1 MVEIKLKWRIYYSVL
16 IITSPL
22 FQNILLYLLQ
32 RCIEICKSEIFES
45 IYLHGFLL
53 LLPSFSKH
61 FSLFLLSLTMKTGGN
76 KHIKYGSIKG
86 RNCVTVKLK
95 TIYFL
100 YITPYYCNQILSCCF
115 FFASFCAFKRT
126 VVIEFYFYFWF
137 NKSTFMWQ
145 SKLHILNV

>member
-53 LLPSFSKH
+53 LLASFSKH
-61 FSLFLLSLTMKTGGN
+61 FSLFLLSLIMKTGGN

-86 RNCVTVKLK
+86 RNCVAVKLK

-100 YITPYYCNQILSCCF
+100 YITSFISFISHHLLQPNTIVLFLFRF
-115 FFASFCAFKRT
+115 FLC
-126 VVIEFYFYFWF
+126 V
-137 NKSTFMWQ
+137 
-145 SKLHILNV
+145 

>member
-1 MVEIKLKWRIYYSVL
+1 MAFFA
-16 IITSPL
+16 IT
-22 FQNILLYLLQ
+22 FFF
-32 RCIEICKSEIFES
+32 KAF
-45 IYLHGFLL
+45 FT
-53 LLPSFSKH
+53 
-61 FSLFLLSLTMKTGGN
+61 LSTKPHNENCGN
-76 KHIKYGSIKG
+76 KDIKYGSIKG

-95 TIYFL
+95 TIYFR